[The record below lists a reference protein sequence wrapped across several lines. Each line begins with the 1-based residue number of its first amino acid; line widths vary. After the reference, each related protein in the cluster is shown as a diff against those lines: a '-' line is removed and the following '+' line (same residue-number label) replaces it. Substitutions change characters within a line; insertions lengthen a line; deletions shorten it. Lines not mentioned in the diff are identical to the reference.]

1 MKIPEFCQTL
11 EKALAE
17 QSDHDNRMRLVCT
30 ALQQAFK
37 LKDNEVAIFNLDQE
51 SQDLCF
57 LWPKRLVRSGRIP
70 IGTRDSLLART
81 AREGKPHLDNRFPNT
96 RHASIFEKI
105 YLGDPKD
112 KEQTPALPIQKIMS
126 APMLRETQVVGAIQL
141 SRKGLDPDAAG
152 ADFSATELEAFACI
166 VKAVTR
172 YIIA

>member
-17 QSDHDNRMRLVCT
+17 QSDPDNRMRLVCN
-30 ALQQAFK
+30 ALQRAFK
-37 LKDNEVAIFNLDQE
+37 LRDNEVAIFGLDQE

-57 LWPKRLVRSGRIP
+57 LWPKKLVKSGRIP
-70 IGTRDSLLART
+70 LGTRDSLLART

-105 YLGDPKD
+105 NLADPND
-112 KEQTPALPIQKIMS
+112 KEKTPPLPIQKIMS
-126 APMLRETQVVGAIQL
+126 VPMLRETQVVGAIQL
-141 SRKGLDPDAAG
+141 SRKGFDPDAAG
-152 ADFSATELEAFACI
+152 ADFSAAELEAFACI
-166 VKAVTR
+166 ARAVSR